1 MGSKGGASGGWV
13 IRWEKRLTT
22 SSQIN
27 VAIPFISIGL
37 ALLVG
42 AAVILFLG
50 FNPLN
55 VYRSMFAHAF
65 FSRFGLMDTAVKAI
79 PLMLAGLGVA
89 LAFRMLL
96 WNIGAEGQIY
106 MGAYAASGVA
116 LSMPGAPSYIVLPAM
131 LVAGMAAGAFWALL
145 AAVPRAYFGA
155 NETIITLLLNY
166 IAIFWV
172 DHLVFGPW
180 RDPGALGFPIT
191 RAFSMAARLPSIGG
205 TRIHLGLVIALA
217 LALLLYFV
225 LYHSRWGYEVR
236 VIGESPGAARYAGM
250 DIRRNILL
258 VMMISGGLA
267 GIAGMTEI
275 SAIHARLQPAFSPGY
290 GYTAIIVAS
299 LAQMHPGY
307 VVLVSFLLAGLLV
320 GGFSMQIAGLPLAV
334 VSMLQGAILF
344 FLLGSGIFARYRLI
358 VRRKEVD

>member
-1 MGSKGGASGGWV
+1 
-13 IRWEKRLTT
+13 
-22 SSQIN
+22 
-27 VAIPFISIGL
+27 
-37 ALLVG
+37 
-42 AAVILFLG
+42 
-50 FNPLN
+50 
-55 VYRSMFAHAF
+55 
-65 FSRFGLMDTAVKAI
+65 
-79 PLMLAGLGVA
+79 
-89 LAFRMLL
+89 
-96 WNIGAEGQIY
+96 
-106 MGAYAASGVA
+106 
-116 LSMPGAPSYIVLPAM
+116 
-131 LVAGMAAGAFWALL
+131 
-145 AAVPRAYFGA
+145 
-155 NETIITLLLNY
+155 
-166 IAIFWV
+166 
-172 DHLVFGPW
+172 
-180 RDPGALGFPIT
+180 
-191 RAFSMAARLPSIGG
+191 MAARLPSIGG